1 MNNILVI
8 DDNAEVRSVIFATL
22 AHARYTV
29 RQASNG
35 RDGILMVLA
44 QRPDLILCDVLM
56 PEMDGYRTLAA
67 IRSFPGTAAIPF
79 ILMTGSMGRD
89 EFRQAMACGA
99 DDYLMKPFSAR
110 ELIAAVESRLVRQ
123 THAQSDAYQR
133 IEKSREHLHP
143 WLSPESVPDGGLSV
157 LAARLL

>member
-1 MNNILVI
+1 MKNIFVI
-8 DDNAEVRSVIFATL
+8 DDIAEVRSVIFATL

-35 RDGILMVLA
+35 REGILMVLA

-79 ILMTGSMGRD
+79 ILMTGSMGRE
-89 EFRQAMACGA
+89 EFRHAMVCGA
-99 DDYLMKPFSAR
+99 DDYLMKPFTAH
-110 ELIAAVESRLVRQ
+110 ELVKAVKSRLARHTHVQ
-123 THAQSDAYQR
+123 TEAYQR

-143 WLSPESVPDGGLSV
+143 WLSPESASDGGLSV
-157 LAARLL
+157 LAA